1 MNWMQTASRRLRKGS
16 AYKECFNGQGSKL
29 SEPGSIVM
37 EDLARF
43 CYGTKTTAIATANGI
58 DPIASAQAE
67 GRRQVYLRVLAHLHM
82 SDSAILE
89 SIARNSDH
97 E

>member
-1 MNWMQTASRRLRKGS
+1 MDWLKTANRRLRKGS
-16 AYKECFNGQGSKL
+16 AYKECLQGQGGKL
-29 SEPGSIVM
+29 HEAGEIVM

-67 GRRQVYLRVLAHLHM
+67 GRRQVYLRILAHLNM

-89 SIARNSDH
+89 SLSRTNHD

>member
-1 MNWMQTASRRLRKGS
+1 MSWMEIANRRLRKGS
-16 AYKECFNGQGSKL
+16 AYKECFNGQGGKL
-29 SEPGSIVM
+29 TDSGSIVM

-43 CYGTKTTAIATANGI
+43 CYGTKTTAIATSNGI

-67 GRRQVYLRVLAHLHM
+67 GRRQVYLRIMAHLHM